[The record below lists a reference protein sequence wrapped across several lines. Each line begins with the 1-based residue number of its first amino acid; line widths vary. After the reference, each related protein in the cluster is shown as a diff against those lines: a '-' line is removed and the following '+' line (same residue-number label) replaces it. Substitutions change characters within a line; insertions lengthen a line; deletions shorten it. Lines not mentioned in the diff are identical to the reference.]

1 MYIDAAFKMRKLF
14 CLILLLPI
22 CLEPFAQELLE
33 SPPAELITRFPF
45 KIYNGGVMVLQAKLG
60 KSETPLNFILDT
72 GSGGISLDSATCAEI
87 NISPVKTDTTITGI
101 AGVKKVPFV
110 FNETLHLPGLD
121 VTGLNFHVVDYS
133 VLSSVYGEK
142 IDGVI
147 GYAFLNRYIVKVN
160 FDSVYIEVYRPG
172 TMEYP
177 TGGTTLHPVFTALP
191 IQWLNIKDRRKMGFN
206 FYIDTG
212 AGLNLLL
219 NEQFVADSNLL
230 VKKRKPVV
238 TQAEGVG
245 GRLRMRLTV
254 IKRLKV
260 GPYTFFNVPTY
271 LYADSF
277 NVTAYPFVGGLL
289 GNDLLRRFNLTLNYP
304 DRNIHLLPNSHFK
317 EPFDYVYSGLGI
329 YFENGNVKVEEVIPN
344 SPAEKAGIKNGDI
357 LISVGTNFSNNI
369 MAYKTV
375 LQTQTGNIKL
385 ILMRGEKLIET
396 SIRTISIF

>member
-1 MYIDAAFKMRKLF
+1 LYIDAAFKMRKLF
-14 CLILLLPI
+14 CLIPLLLI
-22 CLEPFAQELLE
+22 CLLPYAQELLQK
-33 SPPAELITRFPF
+33 PKAELITRFPF
-45 KIYNGGVMVLQAKLG
+45 KLYNGGVMVLQAKLG
-60 KSETPLNFILDT
+60 INETPLNFILDT
-72 GSGGISLDSATCAEI
+72 GSGGISLDSATCSEI

-147 GYAFLNRYIVKVN
+147 GYAFLNRYIVKIN
-160 FDSVYIEVYRPG
+160 FDSVFLEVYSPG
-172 TMEYP
+172 AMEYP
-177 TGGTTLHPVFTALP
+177 SGGTTLHPIFTALP
-191 IQWLNIKDRRKMGFN
+191 IQWLNIKDKRKMGFN

-230 VKKRKPVV
+230 RKKRKPVV

-304 DRNIHLLPNSHFK
+304 ERNIHLLPNTHFK

-329 YFENGNVKVEEVIPN
+329 YFENGSIKVEEVIPG
-344 SPAEKAGIKNGDI
+344 SPAEKAGIKAGDI
-357 LISVGTNFSNNI
+357 LVSVGANFSNNI
-369 MAYKTV
+369 MSYKTI
-375 LQTQTGNIKL
+375 LQTQTGHIKL
-385 ILMRGEKLIET
+385 IIRRGDKLIET
-396 SIRTISIF
+396 SIKTISIF

>member
-101 AGVKKVPFV
+101 AGIKKVPFV

-177 TGGTTLHPVFTALP
+177 TGGATLHPVFTALP
-191 IQWLNIKDRRKMGFN
+191 IQWLNIKDKRKMGFN

-230 VKKRKPVV
+230 VKKRKPVI

-329 YFENGNVKVEEVIPN
+329 YFENGNVKVEEVIPK

-357 LISVGTNFSNNI
+357 LVSVGTNFSNNI

-385 ILMRGEKLIET
+385 IIRRGDKLIET